1 MKLFIAIDDTDN
13 KESIGTGRLSR
24 MLADMLK
31 EKGLVQ
37 KSRVTRHQLLV
48 HPDIPYTSHNSSAC
62 IDASMNAC
70 TVDEVFGLAKAFLL
84 DHFNEGANPGLCI
97 APQDAVPKELPSLGS
112 SAQKEVV
119 SLDEAKALA
128 AALGLHVWWG
138 GETGQGCIGAM
149 SAVGLRSTEN
159 DGRYIALDGIRDL
172 EGMLPVSEMLR
183 LTAIDRGH
191 PKLGPAEPE
200 RGPHYFGGHS
210 RGRPLAGASREK
222 KQEQKIVTQ
231 GKDSKNYMPCLFA

>member
-183 LTAIDRGH
+183 LTAIDRVTTLSGDSLPSDATVDTQNWVRPSLKEGLITLEVIPVDGH
-191 PKLGPAEPE
+191 WRA
-200 RGPHYFGGHS
+200 PH
-210 RGRPLAGASREK
+210 EK
-222 KQEQKIVTQ
+222 KN
-231 GKDSKNYMPCLFA
+231 KNKKS